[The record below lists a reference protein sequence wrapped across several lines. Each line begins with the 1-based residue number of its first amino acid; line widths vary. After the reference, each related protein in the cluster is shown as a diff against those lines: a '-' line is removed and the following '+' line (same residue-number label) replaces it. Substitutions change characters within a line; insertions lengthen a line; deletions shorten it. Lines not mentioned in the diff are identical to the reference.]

1 MYGTTEPPEYDL
13 GRVPVPV
20 LLYWG
25 NDDWFSTRE
34 NVEALAAQLPRLIA
48 TIEGRVRLRIFRNH
62 QSQTFTFDV
71 SGPI

>member
-48 TIEGRVRLRIFRNH
+48 TIEVRCRGRLKILPRA
-62 QSQTFTFDV
+62 
-71 SGPI
+71 

>member
-1 MYGTTEPPEYDL
+1 MSQVYGTMEPPEYDL

-34 NVEALAAQLPRLIA
+34 NVEALAAQIPRLIA
-48 TIEGRVRLRIFRNH
+48 TIEVRKTNRGSALKSFKV
-62 QSQTFTFDV
+62 TF
-71 SGPI
+71 I

>member
-48 TIEGRVRLRIFRNH
+48 TIEVRVRLNH

-71 SGPI
+71 LSSGPI